1 MTARLESVIQTIMD
15 TINQTIISMELYIEG
30 LFLRLYRKLV
40 DCPQFV
46 SVHLFDTTKGVEH

>member
-15 TINQTIISMELYIEG
+15 TIIQTIISMELYIEG
-30 LFLRLYRKLV
+30 LFLCLYRKLV

-46 SVHLFDTTKGVEH
+46 SVHLIDTTNGVEH